1 MSHYDNRYCM
11 FAILSALIFVGIAST
26 GTQAQELP
34 EFYGVYA
41 VHKGK
46 LTELKRNPQSNNYTM
61 TIGGADIIQSLSGI
75 TFPDS
80 DLSFIIFSPQVAG
93 MGTEI
98 WVQIMAPIRNTP
110 SPSFHLQDRGWKFRV
125 APIPNQPQMV
135 RLARKEGIEGG
146 HLALMLP
153 NGFYDFEVNQP
164 PHPDGI
170 CVERIVSFIEGG
182 VVYRPCGAQQGKTG
196 QQPQQ
201 ERTKDVAYTMTA
213 ERAQQ
218 LEALFQQF
226 LSNPPVALA
235 GESLVGRDRYP
246 MQVRIASYDRS
257 SNSVTGEVE
266 WPTLNA
272 VHRIE
277 GSLVGRTLI
286 FREVAHI
293 KKGEAGLGCVYE
305 LQIEDERSLAGMWKR
320 CDGSS
325 DSGRTELTWK

>member
-1 MSHYDNRYCM
+1 MSRDGNRYCM

-41 VHKGK
+41 VHNGK

-61 TIGGADIIQSLSGI
+61 TLGGADIIQSMSGI

-80 DLSFIIFSPQVAG
+80 DLSFIIFSPQVAS
-93 MGTEI
+93 MDTEI
-98 WVQIMAPIRNTP
+98 WVHIMAPIRNAP
-110 SPSFHLQDRGWKFRV
+110 SPSFHIQDQGWTFRV

-135 RLARKEGIEGG
+135 KLVRKGGTSGG

-153 NGFYDFEVNQP
+153 GGFFDFVINQP
-164 PHPDGI
+164 PHPDGV
-170 CVERIVSFIEGG
+170 CVERLVSFIGGG
-182 VVYRPCGAQQGKTG
+182 VIYRPCGTQQGETR
-196 QQPQQ
+196 QQAQQ
-201 ERTKDVAYTMTA
+201 ERTRDPAYPMTA

-235 GESLVGRDRYP
+235 GASLVGRDRYP

-257 SNSVTGEVE
+257 SNNVTGEVE

-293 KKGEAGLGCVYE
+293 KKGKAGLGCVYE

>member
-1 MSHYDNRYCM
+1 
-11 FAILSALIFVGIAST
+11 
-26 GTQAQELP
+26 
-34 EFYGVYA
+34 
-41 VHKGK
+41 
-46 LTELKRNPQSNNYTM
+46 
-61 TIGGADIIQSLSGI
+61 
-75 TFPDS
+75 
-80 DLSFIIFSPQVAG
+80 
-93 MGTEI
+93 
-98 WVQIMAPIRNTP
+98 
-110 SPSFHLQDRGWKFRV
+110 
-125 APIPNQPQMV
+125 
-135 RLARKEGIEGG
+135 
-146 HLALMLP
+146 
-153 NGFYDFEVNQP
+153 
-164 PHPDGI
+164 
-170 CVERIVSFIEGG
+170 
-182 VVYRPCGAQQGKTG
+182 
-196 QQPQQ
+196 
-201 ERTKDVAYTMTA
+201 MTA

-235 GESLVGRDRYP
+235 GASLVGRDRYP

-257 SNSVTGEVE
+257 SNNVTGEVE

-293 KKGEAGLGCVYE
+293 KKGKAGLGCVYE